1 MEATTMVMVNAASS
15 ALASIGPELET
26 ARAFAG
32 ESKARRTRE
41 AYRYQWQTFAAWCE
55 ARQLE
60 ALPAEPA
67 TLAAYLA
74 GRAAMRVVQGRDGIE
89 LVPIEG
95 ERGWKVASIG
105 LALTAIGQAH
115 KVAGHASPAAHPA
128 VAATWEGIRRRLGTA
143 QRRAAPATVDAV
155 RAMVAALPG
164 LAGTSPRLAALRDRA
179 LLVLGFAGAFRRS
192 ELVAL
197 EVADLAFR
205 AEGLVV
211 TVRRSKTDQ
220 EGQGAEVAI
229 AFGGNPA
236 TCPVVAVR
244 AWLEA
249 SGIAEG
255 LVFRA
260 VDRHGHVG
268 EGLAGAE
275 VGRIVKRAAKGA
287 GLDASRFS
295 GHSLRAGL
303 ATTAAA
309 QGRSERRIAD
319 QGRWK
324 SRAMVD
330 RYVRDANVFRDNVS
344 AGIGL

>member
-1 MEATTMVMVNAASS
+1 MEATTTAVVVANVGSS
-15 ALASIGPELET
+15 ALASIGAELET

-41 AYRYQWQTFAAWCE
+41 AYRYQARTFAAWCE

-74 GRAAMRVVQGRDGIE
+74 SRAEA
-89 LVPIEG
+89 
-95 ERGWKVASIG
+95 GWKAASIG

-115 KVAGHASPAAHPA
+115 KAAGYASPAAHPA
-128 VAATWEGIRRRLGTA
+128 VAATWAGIRRTLGTA
-143 QRRAAPATVDAV
+143 QRRAAPATVDAI
-155 RAMVAALPG
+155 RAMVEALPG
-164 LAGTSPRLAALRDRA
+164 LGESPTIGALRDRA

-220 EGQGAEVAI
+220 EGAGANVAI
-229 AFGGNPA
+229 PFGANPA
-236 TCPVVAVR
+236 TCPVGAVR
-244 AWLEA
+244 AWLKA
-249 SGIAEG
+249 AGIADG
-255 LVFRA
+255 FVFRA

-275 VGRIVKRAAKGA
+275 VARIVKRAATRA

-303 ATTAAA
+303 ATTAAKQGKGDRSIMA
-309 QGRSERRIAD
+309 QGRWS
-319 QGRWK
+319 

-330 RYVRDANVFRDNVS
+330 RYVREANLFRDNAS